1 MANIKFEELEPAD
14 GWSNYNTYLVN
25 NINIPEDLRRKEDVN
40 GQVRLSLRLTRR

>member
-25 NINIPEDLRRKEDVN
+25 NINIPEDLRRK
-40 GQVRLSLRLTRR
+40 GGCKRAGTAFL